1 MVNLMKYAWTIGLT
15 GLMVA
20 GIAFSAGARPEAAAK
35 RTTSLLARIPSVR
48 DISDRQ
54 TTLSKL
60 AGPKGLVVA
69 FTSTSC
75 PVTKRQLANIAQL
88 EDQFRAKGIN
98 FVYINPIE
106 TDSASDASRVSS
118 STGLNGRYIIDT
130 DKSISRVLA
139 PRTTAEVFVFN
150 GNQELVYRGAADDQY
165 TVTSSLPKPRNQ
177 WLLSTLGAVVA
188 GKKPA
193 TANVDPSGCA
203 LEPVNAPPKTA
214 ITYYDTVAPIIQKNC
229 VSCHRQGG
237 IAPFKLDTIADVK
250 SHAAMIKQSVEQG
263 TMPPW
268 QAAPAVGTTKSP
280 WVNDCSLQPADKDTL
295 LTWLRGPRAVGNIAK
310 APKPLPAINDG
321 WSLGKPDMIVTMP
334 QPLFVP
340 ATGVLPYKIMDAEV
354 NITEDKWVQSVEVVP
369 SAKQVVH
376 HVLIFIRKPG
386 QFSVEDLNERA
397 SFFAAYVPGTSTA
410 AWPEGLA
417 KKLPKGTVLRFQM
430 HYTTNGTAAT
440 DQTKLGIRFASKAPE
455 HEIKVTGASNTRFR
469 IPAGDPNYKV
479 VSSLPIPM
487 DIKMTALM
495 PHMHVRGKAAKY
507 ELVMPDGTR
516 KLLLDVPRYDF
527 NWQHTYRYAE
537 PVMVPKNSRLEY
549 TCWFD
554 NSTANKNNPDPKR
567 EVPWGPQT
575 FDEMQLGYI
584 EYYAAGKDA
593 TTELVDEDQAM
604 DSMFENMFGQ
614 IDKNSDGFVTKD
626 EFQNPA
632 FGLLDKDRDGKLTK
646 DEAKV
651 IMQFIGRGGSGFGGL
666 GGNGSRG
673 GGRGRA
679 AFPFGGG
686 APQKP

>member
-1 MVNLMKYAWTIGLT
+1 MKLAWTLGLT
-15 GLMVA
+15 GLLMV
-20 GIAFSAGARPEAAAK
+20 GITFTAGARPEAPSRKAAAGLLSRIPTVK
-35 RTTSLLARIPSVR
+35 DIKNRQTSLS
-48 DISDRQ
+48 Q
-54 TTLSKL
+54 L
-60 AGPKGLVVA
+60 AGPKGLVIA
-69 FTSTSC
+69 YTSTSC

-98 FVYINPIE
+98 FVYVNPIE
-106 TDSASDASRVSS
+106 TDSIADANRVAA
-118 STGLNGRYIIDT
+118 STGLNGSYVIDT
-130 DKSISRVLA
+130 DKAISRVLA

-150 GNQELVYRGAADDQY
+150 AKQELVYRGAADDQY
-165 TVTSSLPKPRNQ
+165 SVTGSLPKPRNQ

-188 GKKPA
+188 GRKPA
-193 TANVDPSGCA
+193 TANVEPSGCA
-203 LEPVNAPPKTA
+203 LEPVAEAPATA
-214 ITYYDTVAPIIQKNC
+214 VTYYETVAPIIQKNC
-229 VSCHRQGG
+229 VSCHRTGG
-237 IAPFKLDTIADVK
+237 IAPFKLDTIADIK
-250 SHAAMIKQSVEQG
+250 AHAGMIKQTIEQG

-268 QAAPAVGTTKSP
+268 QAAPAVGTTTSP
-280 WVNDCSLQPADKDTL
+280 WVNDCSLPAADKNTI
-295 LTWLRGPRAVGNIAK
+295 LTWLSGPRALGNIAK
-310 APKPLPAINDG
+310 APKPLPAIKDG
-321 WSLGKPDMIVTMP
+321 WTLGQPDMIVTMP
-334 QPLFVP
+334 QALFVP
-340 ATGVLPYKIMDAEV
+340 ATGVIPYKIMDAEV
-354 NITEDKWVQSVEVVP
+354 KITEDKWVQSVEVVP
-369 SAKQVVH
+369 GAKQVVH

-386 QFSVEDLNERA
+386 VFTVDDLNERA

-430 HYTTNGTAAT
+430 HYTTNGTAVS
-440 DQTKLGIRFASKAPE
+440 DQTKLGIRFATKAPE
-455 HEIKVTGASNTRFR
+455 HEIKVTGVSNTRFR
-469 IPAGDPNYKV
+469 IPPGDPNYKV

-507 ELVMPDGTR
+507 ELVFPDGTR

-537 PVMVPKNSRLEY
+537 PLMVPKNSRLEY

-554 NSTANKNNPDPKR
+554 NSPANKNNPDPKR

-584 EYYAAGKDA
+584 EYYALGKDD
-593 TTELVDEDQAM
+593 TTELVDEDQAL

-614 IDKNSDGFVTKD
+614 IDKNSDGVVTRD

-632 FGLLDKDRDGKLTK
+632 FALLDKDKDGKLTK

-651 IMQFIGRGGSGFGGL
+651 IMQFIGRSGFGGGQ
-666 GGNGSRG
+666 GGF
-673 GGRGRA
+673 GGRGAGRGRG
-679 AFPFGGG
+679 AFPLGGG

>member
-1 MVNLMKYAWTIGLT
+1 MKHVWTAGLT
-15 GLMVA
+15 GLIVA
-20 GIAFSAGARPEAAAK
+20 GVAFSAGARPENIVAT
-35 RTTSLLARIPSVR
+35 RTNSLLARVPNVR
-48 DISDRQ
+48 DIANRQ
-54 TTLSKL
+54 IALNKL

-69 FTSTSC
+69 YTSTSC

-106 TDSASDASRVSS
+106 TDSITDINRVAV
-118 STGLNGRYIIDT
+118 STGLNGRYIIDR
-130 DKSISRVLA
+130 DKAISRVLA

-150 GNQELVYRGAADDQY
+150 ASQELVYRGAADDQY
-165 TVTSSLPKPRNQ
+165 TVTGSLPKPRNQ
-177 WLLSTLGAVVA
+177 WLLNTLGAVVA
-188 GKKPA
+188 GKKPT
-193 TANVDPSGCA
+193 TANVEPSGCA
-203 LEPVNAPPKTA
+203 LEPLTGIPSNAV
-214 ITYYDTVAPIIQKNC
+214 TYYETVAPIIQKNC
-229 VSCHRQGG
+229 VSCHREGG
-237 IAPFKLDTIADVK
+237 IAPFKLDTIADIK
-250 SHAAMIKQSVEQG
+250 AHAGMIKQTIEQG

-268 QAAPAVGTTKSP
+268 QAAPLQGVDKSP
-280 WVNDCSLQPADKDTL
+280 WVNDCSLQPSEKETV
-295 LTWLRGPRAVGNIAK
+295 LTWLSGPRPLGNIAK
-310 APKPLPAINDG
+310 GPKPLPAIKDG
-321 WSLGKPDMIVTMP
+321 WTLGKPDMVVTMP
-334 QPLFVP
+334 QALFVP

-354 NITEDKWVQSVEVVP
+354 KIDEDKWVQSVEVVP
-369 SAKQVVH
+369 GARQVVH

-386 QFSVEDLNERA
+386 VFTVEDLNERA

-410 AWPEGLA
+410 SWPEGLA

-440 DQTKLGIRFASKAPE
+440 DQTKLGIRFASKPPE
-455 HEIKVTGASNTRFR
+455 HEIKVTGVSNTRFR

-507 ELVMPDGTR
+507 ELVLPDGTR

-537 PVMVPKNSRLEY
+537 PLSVPKNSRLEF

-554 NSTANKNNPDPKR
+554 NSAANKNNPDPKR

-584 EYYAAGKDA
+584 EYYAAGKDE
-593 TTELVDEDQAM
+593 TTELVDEDQAL

-614 IDKNSDGFVTKD
+614 IDKNSDGVVTRD

-632 FGLLDKDRDGKLTK
+632 FAFLDKDKDGKLTK

-651 IMQFIGRGGSGFGGL
+651 IMQFIGRSGFGGAQ
-666 GGNGSRG
+666 GGF
-673 GGRGRA
+673 GGRGAGRGRG
-679 AFPFGGG
+679 AFPLGGG

>member
-1 MVNLMKYAWTIGLT
+1 MKNTWTVGIAGL
-15 GLMVA
+15 LVA
-20 GIAFSAGARPEAAAK
+20 GVAFGAAARPEAPAK
-35 RTTSLLARIPSVR
+35 RSNSMLARVPSVR
-48 DISDRQ
+48 DIANRQ
-54 TTLSKL
+54 TNLSAL

-69 FTSTSC
+69 FTSASC
-75 PVTKRQLANIAQL
+75 PVTKRQLSNIAQL

-98 FVYINPIE
+98 FVYVNPIE
-106 TDSASDASRVSS
+106 TDSASDASRVSA

-130 DKSISRVLA
+130 EKSISRVLS

-150 GNQELVYRGAADDQY
+150 ANQELVYRGAADDQY
-165 TVTSSLPKPRNQ
+165 TVTGSLPKPRNQ
-177 WLLSTLGAVVA
+177 WLLSTLGAVVT

-193 TANVDPSGCA
+193 KANVEPSGCA
-203 LEPVNAPPKTA
+203 LEPVAESPASA
-214 ITYYDTVAPIIQKNC
+214 ITFYDNVAPIIQKNC
-229 VSCHRQGG
+229 VSCHREGG

-250 SHAAMIKQSVEQG
+250 AHAAMIKQTVEQG

-280 WVNDCSLQPADKDTL
+280 WVNDCSIQPADKDTI
-295 LTWLRGPRAVGNIAK
+295 LTWLSGPRPLGNIAK
-310 APKPLPAINDG
+310 APKQLPAIKDG
-321 WSLGKPDMIVTMP
+321 WTLGKPDMIVTMP

-340 ATGVLPYKIMDAEV
+340 ATGVLPYRVMDAEV

-527 NWQHTYRYAE
+527 NWQHTYR
-537 PVMVPKNSRLEY
+537 
-549 TCWFD
+549 
-554 NSTANKNNPDPKR
+554 
-567 EVPWGPQT
+567 
-575 FDEMQLGYI
+575 
-584 EYYAAGKDA
+584 
-593 TTELVDEDQAM
+593 
-604 DSMFENMFGQ
+604 
-614 IDKNSDGFVTKD
+614 
-626 EFQNPA
+626 
-632 FGLLDKDRDGKLTK
+632 
-646 DEAKV
+646 
-651 IMQFIGRGGSGFGGL
+651 
-666 GGNGSRG
+666 
-673 GGRGRA
+673 
-679 AFPFGGG
+679 
-686 APQKP
+686 

>member
-1 MVNLMKYAWTIGLT
+1 MKNTWTVGIAGL
-15 GLMVA
+15 LVA
-20 GIAFSAGARPEAAAK
+20 GVAFGAAARPEAPAK
-35 RTTSLLARIPSVR
+35 RSNSMLARVPNVR
-48 DISDRQ
+48 DIANRQ
-54 TTLSKL
+54 TNLSAL

-75 PVTKRQLANIAQL
+75 PVTKRQLSNIAQL

-98 FVYINPIE
+98 FVYVNPIE
-106 TDSASDASRVSS
+106 TDSASDASRVSA

-150 GNQELVYRGAADDQY
+150 ANQELVYRGAADDQY

-193 TANVDPSGCA
+193 TANVNPSGCA
-203 LEPVNAPPKTA
+203 LEPVTAPPATA
-214 ITYYDTVAPIIQKNC
+214 ITYYDAVAPIVQKNC

-250 SHAAMIKQSVEQG
+250 AHAAMIKQTVEQG

-280 WVNDCSLQPADKDTL
+280 WVNDCSLQPADKETL
-295 LTWLRGPRAVGNIAK
+295 LTWLNGPRALGNVAK
-310 APKPLPAINDG
+310 APKPLPAIKDG
-321 WSLGKPDMIVTMP
+321 WSLGKPDMVVTMP

-340 ATGVLPYKIMDAEV
+340 ATGVLPYRVMDAEV

-376 HVLIFIRKPG
+376 HVLIFVRKPG
-386 QFSVEDLNERA
+386 QFSVEDLNERS

-440 DQTKLGIRFASKAPE
+440 DQTKLGIRFAAKAPE

-537 PVMVPKNSRLEY
+537 PLVVPKNSRLEY

-554 NSTANKNNPDPKR
+554 NSTGNKNNPDPKR

-584 EYYAAGKDA
+584 EYYAAGKDDS
-593 TTELVDEDQAM
+593 TELVDESQAM
-604 DSMFENMFGQ
+604 DGMFENMFGQ

-646 DEAKV
+646 EEAKV
-651 IMQFIGRGGSGFGGL
+651 IMQFIGKSGFGGGA
-666 GGNGSRG
+666 GGRG
-673 GGRGRA
+673 GGRGG
-679 AFPFGGG
+679 FPFGGS
-686 APQKP
+686 APKKP

>member
-1 MVNLMKYAWTIGLT
+1 MKNTWTVGIAGL
-15 GLMVA
+15 LVA
-20 GIAFSAGARPEAAAK
+20 GVAFGAAARPEAPAK
-35 RTTSLLARIPSVR
+35 RSNSMLARVPNVR
-48 DISDRQ
+48 DIANRQ
-54 TTLSKL
+54 TNLSTL

-75 PVTKRQLANIAQL
+75 PVTKRQLSNIAQL

-98 FVYINPIE
+98 FVYVNPIE
-106 TDSASDASRVSS
+106 TDLASDASRVSA

-150 GNQELVYRGAADDQY
+150 ANQELVYRGAADDQY

-193 TANVDPSGCA
+193 TANVNPSGCA
-203 LEPVNAPPKTA
+203 LEPVTAPPATA
-214 ITYYDTVAPIIQKNC
+214 ITYYDAVAPIVQKNC

-250 SHAAMIKQSVEQG
+250 AHAAMIKQTVEQG

-280 WVNDCSLQPADKDTL
+280 WVNDCSLQPADKETL
-295 LTWLRGPRAVGNIAK
+295 LTWLNGPRALGNVAK
-310 APKPLPAINDG
+310 APKPLPAITDG
-321 WSLGKPDMIVTMP
+321 WSLGKPDMVVTMP

-340 ATGVLPYKIMDAEV
+340 ATGVLPYRVMDAEV

-440 DQTKLGIRFASKAPE
+440 DQTKLGIRFAAKAPE

-537 PVMVPKNSRLEY
+537 PLMVPKNSRLEY

-554 NSTANKNNPDPKR
+554 NSTGNKNNPDPKR

-584 EYYAAGKDA
+584 EYYAAGKDD

-646 DEAKV
+646 EEAKV
-651 IMQFIGRGGSGFGGL
+651 IMQFIGRSGFGG
-666 GGNGSRG
+666 GA
-673 GGRGRA
+673 GGRGGRRGG
-679 AFPFGGG
+679 FPFGGS
-686 APQKP
+686 APKKP

>member
-1 MVNLMKYAWTIGLT
+1 MKNTWTVGIAGL
-15 GLMVA
+15 LVA
-20 GIAFSAGARPEAAAK
+20 GVAFGAAARPEAPAK
-35 RTTSLLARIPSVR
+35 RSNSMLARVPSVR
-48 DISDRQ
+48 DIANRQ
-54 TTLSKL
+54 TNLSTL

-75 PVTKRQLANIAQL
+75 PVTKRQLSNIAQL

-98 FVYINPIE
+98 FVYVNPIE
-106 TDSASDASRVSS
+106 TDSASDASRVSA

-177 WLLSTLGAVVA
+177 WLLNTLGAVVA
-188 GKKPA
+188 GRKPS

-203 LEPVNAPPKTA
+203 LEPVTAPPATA
-214 ITYYDTVAPIIQKNC
+214 ITYYDAVAPIVQKNC

-250 SHAAMIKQSVEQG
+250 AHAAMIKQTVEQG

-280 WVNDCSLQPADKDTL
+280 WVNDCSLQPADKETL
-295 LTWLRGPRAVGNIAK
+295 LTWLNGPRALGNIAK
-310 APKPLPAINDG
+310 APKPLPAIKDG

-334 QPLFVP
+334 QSLFVP
-340 ATGVLPYKIMDAEV
+340 ATGVLPYRIMDAEV

-440 DQTKLGIRFASKAPE
+440 DQTKLGIRFAAKAPE

-479 VSSLPIPM
+479 VSSVPIPM
-487 DIKMTALM
+487 DVKMTALM

-537 PVMVPKNSRLEY
+537 PLMVPKNSRLEY

-584 EYYAAGKDA
+584 EYYATGKDDS
-593 TTELVDEDQAM
+593 TELVDEDQAM

-646 DEAKV
+646 EEAKV
-651 IMQFIGRGGSGFGGL
+651 IMQFIGKSGFGGGA
-666 GGNGSRG
+666 GGRA
-673 GGRGRA
+673 GGRGG
-679 AFPFGGG
+679 FPFGGS
-686 APQKP
+686 APKKP

>member
-1 MVNLMKYAWTIGLT
+1 MKNTWTVGIAGL
-15 GLMVA
+15 LVA
-20 GIAFSAGARPEAAAK
+20 GVAFGAAARPEAPAK
-35 RTTSLLARIPSVR
+35 RSNSMLARVPNVR
-48 DISDRQ
+48 DIANRQ
-54 TTLSKL
+54 ANLSAL

-75 PVTKRQLANIAQL
+75 PVTKRQLSNIAQL

-98 FVYINPIE
+98 FVYVNPIE
-106 TDSASDASRVSS
+106 TDSASDASRVSA

-150 GNQELVYRGAADDQY
+150 ANQELVYRGAADDQY

-193 TANVDPSGCA
+193 TANVNPSGCA
-203 LEPVNAPPKTA
+203 LEPVTAPPATA
-214 ITYYDTVAPIIQKNC
+214 ITYYDAVAPIVQKNC

-250 SHAAMIKQSVEQG
+250 AHAAMIKQTVEQG

-268 QAAPAVGTTKSP
+268 QAAPAIGTTKSP
-280 WVNDCSLQPADKDTL
+280 WVNDCSLQPADKNTL
-295 LTWLRGPRAVGNIAK
+295 LTWLNGPRALGNVAK
-310 APKPLPAINDG
+310 APKPLPAIKDG
-321 WSLGKPDMIVTMP
+321 WSLGKPDMVVTMP

-340 ATGVLPYKIMDAEV
+340 ATGVLPYRVMDAEV

-376 HVLIFIRKPG
+376 HVLIFVRKPG
-386 QFSVEDLNERA
+386 QFSVEDLNERS

-417 KKLPKGTVLRFQM
+417 KKLPKGSVLRFQM

-440 DQTKLGIRFASKAPE
+440 DQTKLGIRFAAKTPE

-487 DIKMTALM
+487 DVKMTALM

-537 PVMVPKNSRLEY
+537 PLMVPKNSRLEY

-554 NSTANKNNPDPKR
+554 NSTGNKNNPDPKR

-584 EYYAAGKDA
+584 EYYAAGKDDS
-593 TTELVDEDQAM
+593 TELVDEDQAM

-646 DEAKV
+646 EEAKV
-651 IMQFIGRGGSGFGGL
+651 IMQFIGKSGFGGGA
-666 GGNGSRG
+666 GGRA
-673 GGRGRA
+673 GGRGG
-679 AFPFGGG
+679 FPFGGS
-686 APQKP
+686 APKKP

>member
-1 MVNLMKYAWTIGLT
+1 MKQAWTIGLT

-20 GIAFSAGARPEAAAK
+20 GVAFSAGARPETAAK
-35 RTTSLLARIPSVR
+35 RSNSLLSRVPSVR
-48 DISDRQ
+48 DITNRPTS
-54 TTLSKL
+54 LSQL

-75 PVTKRQLANIAQL
+75 PVTKRQLSNIAQL

-98 FVYINPIE
+98 FVYVNPIE
-106 TDSASDASRVSS
+106 TDSASDAKRVST
-118 STGLNGRYIIDT
+118 STGLNGRYIIDS
-130 DKSISRVLA
+130 DKTISRVLS

-150 GNQELVYRGAADDQY
+150 ANQELVYRGAADDQY
-165 TVTSSLPKPRNQ
+165 TVTGSLPKPRNQ

-193 TANVDPSGCA
+193 KANVEPSGCA
-203 LEPVNAPPKTA
+203 LEPVAESPASA
-214 ITYYDTVAPIIQKNC
+214 ITFYDNVAPIIQKNC
-229 VSCHRQGG
+229 VSCHREGG

-250 SHAAMIKQSVEQG
+250 AHAAMIKQTVEQG

-280 WVNDCSLQPADKDTL
+280 WVNDCSIQPADKDTL
-295 LTWLRGPRAVGNIAK
+295 LTWLSGPRPLGNIAK
-310 APKPLPAINDG
+310 APKQLPAIKDG
-321 WSLGKPDMIVTMP
+321 WTLGQPDMIVNMP
-334 QPLFVP
+334 QALFVP
-340 ATGVLPYKIMDAEV
+340 ATGVIPYKIMDAEV
-354 NITEDKWVQSVEVVP
+354 KITEDKWVQSVEVVP
-369 SAKQVVH
+369 GAKQVVH

-430 HYTTNGTAAT
+430 HYTTNGTAVS
-440 DQTKLGIRFASKAPE
+440 DQTKLGIRFAAKAPE
-455 HEIKVTGASNTRFR
+455 HEIKVTGVSNTRFR

-487 DIKMTALM
+487 DVKMTALM

-507 ELVMPDGTR
+507 ELVLPDGTR

-537 PVMVPKNSRLEY
+537 PLMVPKNSRIEY

-554 NSTANKNNPDPKR
+554 NSVANKHNPDPKR

-584 EYYAAGKDA
+584 EYYATGKDDSS
-593 TTELVDEDQAM
+593 ELVDEDQAM

-614 IDKNSDGFVTKD
+614 IDKNSDGVVTRD

-632 FGLLDKDRDGKLTK
+632 FALLDKDRDGKLTK
-646 DEAKV
+646 VEAKV

-666 GGNGSRG
+666 GGNGGRG
-673 GGRGRA
+673 AGRGRG
-679 AFPFGGG
+679 AFPLGGG

>member
-1 MVNLMKYAWTIGLT
+1 MKYAWLIGLT

-20 GIAFSAGARPEAAAK
+20 GVAFSAGARPEAAAK
-35 RTTSLLARIPSVR
+35 RSSSLLARIPNVR

-54 TTLSKL
+54 TTLAKL

-75 PVTKRQLANIAQL
+75 PVTKRQLSNIAEL

-98 FVYINPIE
+98 FVYVNPIE

-150 GNQELVYRGAADDQY
+150 ANQELVYRGAADDQY
-165 TVTSSLPKPRNQ
+165 TVTSSLPKPRNR
-177 WLLSTLGAVVA
+177 WLLNTLGAVVA
-188 GKKPA
+188 GRKPS
-193 TANVDPSGCA
+193 TANVNPSGCA
-203 LEPVNAPPKTA
+203 LDPVTAPPATA
-214 ITYYDTVAPIIQKNC
+214 ITYYDAVAPIVQKNC

-250 SHAAMIKQSVEQG
+250 AHAAMIKQTVEQG

-268 QAAPAVGTTKSP
+268 QAAPAVGTAKSP
-280 WVNDCSLQPADKDTL
+280 WVNDCSLQPADKNTL
-295 LTWLRGPRAVGNIAK
+295 LTWLNGPRALGSVAK
-310 APKPLPAINDG
+310 APKPLPAITDG

-340 ATGVLPYKIMDAEV
+340 ATGVLPYRIMDAEV

-376 HVLIFIRKPG
+376 HVLIFVRKPG
-386 QFSVEDLNERA
+386 QFSVEDLNERS

-440 DQTKLGIRFASKAPE
+440 DQTKLGIRFAAKAPE
-455 HEIKVTGASNTRFR
+455 HEIKITGASNTRFR

-487 DIKMTALM
+487 DVKVTALM

-507 ELVMPDGTR
+507 ELVFPDGTR

-527 NWQHTYRYAE
+527 NWQHTYRYSE
-537 PVMVPKNSRLEY
+537 PLTVPKNSRLEY
-549 TCWFD
+549 TSWFD

-584 EYYAAGKDA
+584 EYYATGKDDS
-593 TTELVDEDQAM
+593 TEIVDESQAM
-604 DSMFENMFGQ
+604 DGMFENMFGQ

-651 IMQFIGRGGSGFGGL
+651 IMQFIGKGGFGGGA
-666 GGNGSRG
+666 GGRA
-673 GGRGRA
+673 GGRGG
-679 AFPFGGG
+679 FPFGGS
-686 APQKP
+686 APKKP

>member
-1 MVNLMKYAWTIGLT
+1 MKLAWTLGLT
-15 GLMVA
+15 GLLMA
-20 GIAFSAGARPEAAAK
+20 GITFTAGARPEAPSRKAAAGLLSRIPTVK
-35 RTTSLLARIPSVR
+35 DIKNRQTSLS
-48 DISDRQ
+48 Q
-54 TTLSKL
+54 L
-60 AGPKGLVVA
+60 AGPKGLVIA
-69 FTSTSC
+69 YTSTSC

-88 EDQFRAKGIN
+88 EDQFRTKGIN
-98 FVYINPIE
+98 FVYVNPIE
-106 TDSASDASRVSS
+106 TDSIADANRVAA
-118 STGLNGRYIIDT
+118 STGLNGSYVIDT
-130 DKSISRVLA
+130 DKAISRILA

-150 GNQELVYRGAADDQY
+150 AKQELVYRGAADDQY
-165 TVTSSLPKPRNQ
+165 SVTGSLPKPRNQ

-193 TANVDPSGCA
+193 TANVEPSGCA
-203 LEPVNAPPKTA
+203 LEPVAEAPATA
-214 ITYYDTVAPIIQKNC
+214 VTYYETVAPIIQKNC
-229 VSCHRQGG
+229 VSCHRTGG

-250 SHAAMIKQSVEQG
+250 AHAGMIKQTIEQG

-268 QAAPAVGTTKSP
+268 QAAPAVGTTTSP
-280 WVNDCSLQPADKDTL
+280 WVNDCSLPAADKNTI
-295 LTWLRGPRAVGNIAK
+295 LTWLSGPRALGNIAK
-310 APKPLPAINDG
+310 APKPLPAIKDG
-321 WSLGKPDMIVTMP
+321 WTLGQPDMIVTMP
-334 QPLFVP
+334 QALFVP
-340 ATGVLPYKIMDAEV
+340 ATGVIPYKIMDAEV
-354 NITEDKWVQSVEVVP
+354 KITEDKWVQSVEVVP
-369 SAKQVVH
+369 GAKQVVH

-386 QFSVEDLNERA
+386 VFTVEDLNERA

-430 HYTTNGTAAT
+430 HYTTNGTAVS
-440 DQTKLGIRFASKAPE
+440 DQTKLGIRFATKAPE
-455 HEIKVTGASNTRFR
+455 HEIKVTGVSNTRFR
-469 IPAGDPNYKV
+469 IPPGDPNYKV

-507 ELVMPDGTR
+507 ELVFPDGTR

-537 PVMVPKNSRLEY
+537 PLMVPKNSRLEY

-554 NSTANKNNPDPKR
+554 NSPANKNNPDPKR

-584 EYYAAGKDA
+584 EYYALGKDD
-593 TTELVDEDQAM
+593 TTELVDEDQAL

-614 IDKNSDGFVTKD
+614 IDKNSDGVVTRD

-632 FGLLDKDRDGKLTK
+632 FAFLDKDKDGKLTK

-651 IMQFIGRGGSGFGGL
+651 ILQFIGRSGFGGGQ
-666 GGNGSRG
+666 GGF
-673 GGRGRA
+673 GGRGVGRGRG
-679 AFPFGGG
+679 AFPLGGG

>member
-1 MVNLMKYAWTIGLT
+1 MKLAWTLGLT
-15 GLMVA
+15 GLLMA
-20 GIAFSAGARPEAAAK
+20 GITFTAGARPETSSRKAAAGLLSRIPTVK
-35 RTTSLLARIPSVR
+35 DIKNRQTSLS
-48 DISDRQ
+48 Q
-54 TTLSKL
+54 L
-60 AGPKGLVVA
+60 AGPKGLVIA
-69 FTSTSC
+69 YTSTSC

-88 EDQFRAKGIN
+88 EDQFRTKGIN
-98 FVYINPIE
+98 FVYVNPIE
-106 TDSASDASRVSS
+106 TDSIADANRVAA
-118 STGLNGRYIIDT
+118 STGLNGSYVIDS
-130 DKSISRVLA
+130 DKAISRILA

-150 GNQELVYRGAADDQY
+150 AKQELVYRGAADDQY
-165 TVTSSLPKPRNQ
+165 SVTGSLPKPRNQ

-193 TANVDPSGCA
+193 TANVEPSGCA
-203 LEPVNAPPKTA
+203 LEPVAEAPATA
-214 ITYYDTVAPIIQKNC
+214 VTYYETVSPIIQKNC
-229 VSCHRQGG
+229 VSCHRTGG

-250 SHAAMIKQSVEQG
+250 AHAGMIKQTIEQG
-263 TMPPW
+263 IMPPW
-268 QAAPAVGTTKSP
+268 QAAPAVGTTTSP
-280 WVNDCSLQPADKDTL
+280 WVNDCSLPAADKNTI
-295 LTWLRGPRAVGNIAK
+295 LTWLSGPRALGNIAK
-310 APKPLPAINDG
+310 APKPLPAIKDG
-321 WSLGKPDMIVTMP
+321 WTLGQPDMIVTMP
-334 QPLFVP
+334 QALFVP
-340 ATGVLPYKIMDAEV
+340 ATGVIPYKIMDAEV
-354 NITEDKWVQSVEVVP
+354 KITEDKWVQSVEVVP
-369 SAKQVVH
+369 GAKQVVH

-430 HYTTNGTAAT
+430 HYTTNGTAVS
-440 DQTKLGIRFASKAPE
+440 DQTKLGIRFATKAPE
-455 HEIKVTGASNTRFR
+455 HEIKVTGVSNTRFR
-469 IPAGDPNYKV
+469 IPPGDPNYKV

-507 ELVMPDGTR
+507 ELVFPDGTR

-537 PVMVPKNSRLEY
+537 PLMVPKNSRLEY

-554 NSTANKNNPDPKR
+554 NSPANKNNPDPKR

-584 EYYAAGKDA
+584 EYYALGKDD
-593 TTELVDEDQAM
+593 TTELVDEDQAL

-614 IDKNSDGFVTKD
+614 IDKNSDGVVTRD

-632 FGLLDKDRDGKLTK
+632 FAFLDKDKDGKLTK

-651 IMQFIGRGGSGFGGL
+651 IMQFIGRGGFGSGQTGFGG
-666 GGNGSRG
+666 RG
-673 GGRGRA
+673 AGRGRG
-679 AFPFGGG
+679 AFPLGGG

>member
-1 MVNLMKYAWTIGLT
+1 MKNTWTVGIAGL
-15 GLMVA
+15 LVA
-20 GIAFSAGARPEAAAK
+20 GVAFGAAARPEAPAK
-35 RTTSLLARIPSVR
+35 RSNSMLARVPNVR
-48 DISDRQ
+48 DIANRQ
-54 TTLSKL
+54 TNLSAL

-75 PVTKRQLANIAQL
+75 PVTKRQLSNIAQL

-98 FVYINPIE
+98 FVYVNPIE
-106 TDSASDASRVSS
+106 TDSASDASRVSA

-150 GNQELVYRGAADDQY
+150 ANQELVYRGAADDQY

-193 TANVDPSGCA
+193 TANVNPSGCA
-203 LEPVNAPPKTA
+203 LEPVAAPPATA
-214 ITYYDTVAPIIQKNC
+214 ITYYDAVAPIVQKNC

-250 SHAAMIKQSVEQG
+250 AHAAMIKQTVEQG

-280 WVNDCSLQPADKDTL
+280 WVNDCSLQPADKETL
-295 LTWLRGPRAVGNIAK
+295 LTWLNGPRALGNIAK
-310 APKPLPAINDG
+310 APKPLPAIKDG
-321 WSLGKPDMIVTMP
+321 WSLGKPDMVVTMP

-340 ATGVLPYKIMDAEV
+340 ATGVLPYRVMDAEV

-376 HVLIFIRKPG
+376 HVLIFVRKPG
-386 QFSVEDLNERA
+386 QFSVEDLNERS

-440 DQTKLGIRFASKAPE
+440 DQTKLGIRFAAKAPE

-537 PVMVPKNSRLEY
+537 PLVVPKNSRLEY

-554 NSTANKNNPDPKR
+554 NSTGNKNNPDPKR

-584 EYYAAGKDA
+584 EYYAAGKDDS
-593 TTELVDEDQAM
+593 TELVDESQAM
-604 DSMFENMFGQ
+604 DGMFENMFGQ

-626 EFQNPA
+626 EFQSPA

-646 DEAKV
+646 EEAKV
-651 IMQFIGRGGSGFGGL
+651 IMQFIGKRGFGGGA
-666 GGNGSRG
+666 GGRA
-673 GGRGRA
+673 GGRGG
-679 AFPFGGG
+679 FPFGGI
-686 APQKP
+686 APKKP

>member
-1 MVNLMKYAWTIGLT
+1 MKYAWMIGLT

-20 GIAFSAGARPEAAAK
+20 GVAFSAGARPDAASK
-35 RTTSLLARIPSVR
+35 RSNNLLARIPSVR

-54 TTLSKL
+54 TTLAKL

-75 PVTKRQLANIAQL
+75 PVTKRQLSNIAQL

-98 FVYINPIE
+98 FVYVNPIE
-106 TDSASDASRVSS
+106 TDSASDATRVSS
-118 STGLNGRYIIDT
+118 STGLNGRYIIDI

-150 GNQELVYRGAADDQY
+150 ATQELVYRGAADDQY

-177 WLLSTLGAVVA
+177 WLLNTLGAVVA
-188 GKKPA
+188 GRKPA
-193 TANVDPSGCA
+193 MANVDPSGCA
-203 LEPVNAPPKTA
+203 LEPVSAPPTTA
-214 ITYYDTVAPIIQKNC
+214 IAYYDTVAPILQKNC
-229 VSCHRQGG
+229 VSCHREGG
-237 IAPFKLDTIADVK
+237 IAPFKLDTITDVK
-250 SHAAMIKQSVEQG
+250 SHAAMIKQAVEQG

-280 WVNDCSLQPADKDTL
+280 WVNDCSLQPADKETL
-295 LTWLRGPRAVGNIAK
+295 LTWLNGPRALGNIAK
-310 APKPLPAINDG
+310 APKPLPAIKDG

-340 ATGVLPYKIMDAEV
+340 ATGVLPYRIMDAEV

-430 HYTTNGTAAT
+430 HYTTNGTAVS

-455 HEIKVTGASNTRFR
+455 HEIKITGASNTRFR

-487 DIKMTALM
+487 DVKMTALM

-537 PVMVPKNSRLEY
+537 PLVVPKNSRLEY

-554 NSTANKNNPDPKR
+554 NSTGNKNNPDPKR

-584 EYYAAGKDA
+584 EYYATGKDDS
-593 TTELVDEDQAM
+593 TEIVDESQAM

-646 DEAKV
+646 EEAKV
-651 IMQFIGRGGSGFGGL
+651 IMQFIGKSGFGGSA
-666 GGNGSRG
+666 GGRA
-673 GGRGRA
+673 GGRGG
-679 AFPFGGG
+679 FPFGGS
-686 APQKP
+686 APKKP

>member
-1 MVNLMKYAWTIGLT
+1 MKYAWLIGLT

-20 GIAFSAGARPEAAAK
+20 GVAFSAGARPEAAAK
-35 RTTSLLARIPSVR
+35 RSNNLLARIPNVR
-48 DISDRQ
+48 DISDCQ
-54 TTLSKL
+54 TTLTKL

-75 PVTKRQLANIAQL
+75 PVTKRQLSNIAQL

-98 FVYINPIE
+98 FVYVNPIE

-150 GNQELVYRGAADDQY
+150 ANQELVYRGAADDQY
-165 TVTSSLPKPRNQ
+165 TVTSSLPKPRNR
-177 WLLSTLGAVVA
+177 WLLNTLGAVVA
-188 GKKPA
+188 GRKPS
-193 TANVDPSGCA
+193 TANVNPSGCA
-203 LEPVNAPPKTA
+203 LDPVTAPPATA
-214 ITYYDTVAPIIQKNC
+214 ITYYDAVAPIVQKNC

-250 SHAAMIKQSVEQG
+250 AHAAMIKQTVEQG

-268 QAAPAVGTTKSP
+268 QAAPAVGTAKSP
-280 WVNDCSLQPADKDTL
+280 WVNDCSLQPADKNTL
-295 LTWLRGPRAVGNIAK
+295 LTWLNGPRALGSVAK
-310 APKPLPAINDG
+310 APKPLPAITDG

-340 ATGVLPYKIMDAEV
+340 ATGVLPYRIMDAEV

-376 HVLIFIRKPG
+376 HVLIFVRKPG
-386 QFSVEDLNERA
+386 QFSVEDLNERS

-417 KKLPKGTVLRFQM
+417 KKLPKGTVLRFQL
-430 HYTTNGTAAT
+430 HYTTNGTAVS
-440 DQTKLGIRFASKAPE
+440 DQTKLGIRFAAKAPE
-455 HEIKVTGASNTRFR
+455 HEIKITGASNTRFR

-487 DIKMTALM
+487 DVKVTALM

-507 ELVMPDGTR
+507 ELVFPDGTR

-527 NWQHTYRYAE
+527 NWQHTYRYSE
-537 PVMVPKNSRLEY
+537 PLTVPKNSRLEY

-584 EYYAAGKDA
+584 EYYATGKDDS
-593 TTELVDEDQAM
+593 TEIVDESQAM

-614 IDKNSDGFVTKD
+614 IDKNADGFVTKD

-651 IMQFIGRGGSGFGGL
+651 IMQFIGKGGFGGGA
-666 GGNGSRG
+666 GGRA
-673 GGRGRA
+673 GGRGG
-679 AFPFGGG
+679 FPFGGS
-686 APQKP
+686 APKKP

>member
-1 MVNLMKYAWTIGLT
+1 MKYAWMIGLT

-20 GIAFSAGARPEAAAK
+20 GVAFSAGARPEAASK
-35 RTTSLLARIPSVR
+35 RSNNLLARIPSVR

-54 TTLSKL
+54 TTLAKL

-75 PVTKRQLANIAQL
+75 PVTKRQLSNIAQL

-98 FVYINPIE
+98 FVYVNPIE
-106 TDSASDASRVSS
+106 TDSASDATRVSS
-118 STGLNGRYIIDT
+118 STGLNGRYIIDI

-150 GNQELVYRGAADDQY
+150 ATQELVYRGAADDQY

-177 WLLSTLGAVVA
+177 WLLNTLGAVVA
-188 GKKPA
+188 GRKPA
-193 TANVDPSGCA
+193 MANVDPSGCA
-203 LEPVNAPPKTA
+203 LEPVSAPPTTA
-214 ITYYDTVAPIIQKNC
+214 IAYYDTVAPILQKNC
-229 VSCHRQGG
+229 VSCHREGG
-237 IAPFKLDTIADVK
+237 IAPFKLDTITDVK
-250 SHAAMIKQSVEQG
+250 SHAAMIKQAVEQG

-280 WVNDCSLQPADKDTL
+280 WVNDCSLQPADKETL
-295 LTWLRGPRAVGNIAK
+295 LTWLNGPRALGNIAK
-310 APKPLPAINDG
+310 APKPLPAIKDG

-340 ATGVLPYKIMDAEV
+340 ATGVLPYRIMDAEV

-376 HVLIFIRKPG
+376 HVLIFVRKPG
-386 QFSVEDLNERA
+386 QFSVEDLNERS

-417 KKLPKGTVLRFQM
+417 KKLPKGSVLRFQM

-440 DQTKLGIRFASKAPE
+440 DQTKLGIRFAAKTPE

-487 DIKMTALM
+487 DVKMTALM

-537 PVMVPKNSRLEY
+537 PLVVPKNSRLEY

-554 NSTANKNNPDPKR
+554 NSTGNKNNPDPKR

-584 EYYAAGKDA
+584 EYYATGKDDS
-593 TTELVDEDQAM
+593 TEIVDESQAM

-646 DEAKV
+646 EEAKV
-651 IMQFIGRGGSGFGGL
+651 IMQFIGKSGFGGSA
-666 GGNGSRG
+666 GGRA
-673 GGRGRA
+673 GGRGG
-679 AFPFGGG
+679 FPFGGS
-686 APQKP
+686 APKKP

>member
-1 MVNLMKYAWTIGLT
+1 MKYAWTIGLT

-20 GIAFSAGARPEAAAK
+20 GVAFSAGARPEAAAK

-203 LEPVNAPPKTA
+203 LEPVSAPPKTA

-229 VSCHRQGG
+229 VSCHREGG

-250 SHAAMIKQSVEQG
+250 SHAAMIKQTVEQG

-268 QAAPAVGTTKSP
+268 QAAPAVGTSKSP
-280 WVNDCSLQPADKDTL
+280 WVNDCSLLPADKDTL
-295 LTWLRGPRAVGNIAK
+295 LTWLSGPRALGNIAK
-310 APKPLPAINDG
+310 APKPLPAIKDG
-321 WSLGKPDMIVTMP
+321 WSLGKPDT
-334 QPLFVP
+334 
-340 ATGVLPYKIMDAEV
+340 TG
-354 NITEDKWVQSVEVVP
+354 N
-369 SAKQVVH
+369 
-376 HVLIFIRKPG
+376 R
-386 QFSVEDLNERA
+386 N
-397 SFFAAYVPGTSTA
+397 
-410 AWPEGLA
+410 
-417 KKLPKGTVLRFQM
+417 
-430 HYTTNGTAAT
+430 
-440 DQTKLGIRFASKAPE
+440 
-455 HEIKVTGASNTRFR
+455 TGRHRRCT
-469 IPAGDPNYKV
+469 
-479 VSSLPIPM
+479 
-487 DIKMTALM
+487 
-495 PHMHVRGKAAKY
+495 H
-507 ELVMPDGTR
+507 
-516 KLLLDVPRYDF
+516 
-527 NWQHTYRYAE
+527 W
-537 PVMVPKNSRLEY
+537 
-549 TCWFD
+549 
-554 NSTANKNNPDPKR
+554 
-567 EVPWGPQT
+567 
-575 FDEMQLGYI
+575 
-584 EYYAAGKDA
+584 
-593 TTELVDEDQAM
+593 
-604 DSMFENMFGQ
+604 
-614 IDKNSDGFVTKD
+614 
-626 EFQNPA
+626 
-632 FGLLDKDRDGKLTK
+632 
-646 DEAKV
+646 
-651 IMQFIGRGGSGFGGL
+651 
-666 GGNGSRG
+666 
-673 GGRGRA
+673 
-679 AFPFGGG
+679 
-686 APQKP
+686 

>member
-1 MVNLMKYAWTIGLT
+1 MKNTWTVGIAGL
-15 GLMVA
+15 LVA
-20 GIAFSAGARPEAAAK
+20 GVAFGAAARPEAPAK
-35 RTTSLLARIPSVR
+35 RSNSMLARVPSVR
-48 DISDRQ
+48 DIANRQ
-54 TTLSKL
+54 TNLSTL

-75 PVTKRQLANIAQL
+75 PVTKRQLSNIAQL

-98 FVYINPIE
+98 FVYVNPIE
-106 TDSASDASRVSS
+106 TDSASDASRVSA

-177 WLLSTLGAVVA
+177 WLLNTLGAVVA
-188 GKKPA
+188 GRKPS
-193 TANVDPSGCA
+193 TANVNPSGCA
-203 LEPVNAPPKTA
+203 LEPVTAPPATA
-214 ITYYDTVAPIIQKNC
+214 ITYYDAVAPIVQKNC

-250 SHAAMIKQSVEQG
+250 AHAAMIKQTVEQG

-280 WVNDCSLQPADKDTL
+280 WVNDCSLQPADKETL
-295 LTWLRGPRAVGNIAK
+295 LTWLNGPRALGNIAK
-310 APKPLPAINDG
+310 APKPLPAIKDG
-321 WSLGKPDMIVTMP
+321 WSLGKPDMVVTMP

-340 ATGVLPYKIMDAEV
+340 ATGVLPYRVMDAEV

-410 AWPEGLA
+410 TWPEGLA

-440 DQTKLGIRFASKAPE
+440 DQTKLGIRFAAKAPE

-479 VSSLPIPM
+479 VSSVPIPM
-487 DIKMTALM
+487 DVKMTALM

-507 ELVMPDGTR
+507 ELVFPDGTR

-537 PVMVPKNSRLEY
+537 PLMVPKNSRLEY

-554 NSTANKNNPDPKR
+554 NSTGNKNNPDPKR

-584 EYYAAGKDA
+584 EYYATGKDDS
-593 TTELVDEDQAM
+593 TELVDEDQAM

-646 DEAKV
+646 EEAKV
-651 IMQFIGRGGSGFGGL
+651 IMQFIGKSGFGGGA
-666 GGNGSRG
+666 GGRS
-673 GGRGRA
+673 GGRGG
-679 AFPFGGG
+679 FPFGGN
-686 APQKP
+686 APKKP

>member
-1 MVNLMKYAWTIGLT
+1 MKNTWTVGIAGL
-15 GLMVA
+15 LVA
-20 GIAFSAGARPEAAAK
+20 GVAFGAAARPEAPAK
-35 RTTSLLARIPSVR
+35 RSNSMLARVPSVR
-48 DISDRQ
+48 DIANRQ
-54 TTLSKL
+54 TNLSTL

-75 PVTKRQLANIAQL
+75 PVTKRQLSNIAQL

-98 FVYINPIE
+98 FVYVNPIE
-106 TDSASDASRVSS
+106 TDLASDASRVSA

-150 GNQELVYRGAADDQY
+150 ANQELVYRGAADDQY

-193 TANVDPSGCA
+193 TANVNPSGCA
-203 LEPVNAPPKTA
+203 LEPVTAPPATA
-214 ITYYDTVAPIIQKNC
+214 ITYYDAVAPIVQKNC

-250 SHAAMIKQSVEQG
+250 AHAAMIKQTVEQG

-280 WVNDCSLQPADKDTL
+280 WVNDCSLQPADKETL
-295 LTWLRGPRAVGNIAK
+295 LTWLNGPRALGNVAK
-310 APKPLPAINDG
+310 APKPLPAITDG
-321 WSLGKPDMIVTMP
+321 WSLGKPDMVVTMP

-340 ATGVLPYKIMDAEV
+340 ATGVLPYRVMDAEV

-440 DQTKLGIRFASKAPE
+440 DQTKLGIRFAAKAPE

-537 PVMVPKNSRLEY
+537 PLMVPKNSRLEY

-554 NSTANKNNPDPKR
+554 NSTGNKNNPDPKR

-584 EYYAAGKDA
+584 EYYAAGKDD

-646 DEAKV
+646 EEAKV
-651 IMQFIGRGGSGFGGL
+651 IMQFIGKSGFGGGA
-666 GGNGSRG
+666 GGRG
-673 GGRGRA
+673 GGRGG
-679 AFPFGGG
+679 FPFGGS
-686 APQKP
+686 APKKP

>member
-1 MVNLMKYAWTIGLT
+1 MKNTWTVGIAGL
-15 GLMVA
+15 LVA
-20 GIAFSAGARPEAAAK
+20 GVAFGAAARPEAPAK
-35 RTTSLLARIPSVR
+35 RSNSMLARVPNVR
-48 DISDRQ
+48 DIANRQ
-54 TTLSKL
+54 TNLSAL

-75 PVTKRQLANIAQL
+75 PVTKRQLSNIAQL
-88 EDQFRAKGIN
+88 EDQFRAKGIK
-98 FVYINPIE
+98 FVYVNPIE
-106 TDSASDASRVSS
+106 TDSASDASRVSA

-150 GNQELVYRGAADDQY
+150 ANQELVYRGAADDQY

-193 TANVDPSGCA
+193 TANVNPSGCA
-203 LEPVNAPPKTA
+203 LEPVTAPPATA
-214 ITYYDTVAPIIQKNC
+214 ITYYDAVAPIVQKNC

-250 SHAAMIKQSVEQG
+250 AHAAMIKQTVEQG

-280 WVNDCSLQPADKDTL
+280 WVNDCSLQPADKETL
-295 LTWLRGPRAVGNIAK
+295 LTWLNGPRALGNVAK
-310 APKPLPAINDG
+310 APKPLPAIKDG
-321 WSLGKPDMIVTMP
+321 WSLGKPDMVVTMP

-340 ATGVLPYKIMDAEV
+340 ATGVLPYRVMDAEV

-376 HVLIFIRKPG
+376 HVLIFVRKPG
-386 QFSVEDLNERA
+386 QFSVEDLNERS

-440 DQTKLGIRFASKAPE
+440 DQTKLGIRFAAKAPE

-537 PVMVPKNSRLEY
+537 PLVVPKNSRLEY

-554 NSTANKNNPDPKR
+554 NSTGNKNNPDPKR

-584 EYYAAGKDA
+584 EYYAAGKDDS
-593 TTELVDEDQAM
+593 TELVDESQAM
-604 DSMFENMFGQ
+604 DGMFENMFGQ

-646 DEAKV
+646 EEAKV
-651 IMQFIGRGGSGFGGL
+651 IMQFIGKSGFGGGA
-666 GGNGSRG
+666 GGRG
-673 GGRGRA
+673 GGRGG
-679 AFPFGGG
+679 FPFGGS
-686 APQKP
+686 APKKP

>member
-1 MVNLMKYAWTIGLT
+1 MKLAWTIGLT
-15 GLMVA
+15 SLLMA
-20 GIAFSAGARPEAAAK
+20 GITFTAGARPEAPSKKAAN
-35 RTTSLLARIPSVR
+35 LLASVPSVR
-48 DISDRQ
+48 DIQNRQ
-54 TTLSKL
+54 TSLSQL

-69 FTSTSC
+69 YTSTSC
-75 PVTKRQLANIAQL
+75 PVTKRQLANIAQI

-106 TDSASDASRVSS
+106 TDTITDASRVAA

-130 DKSISRVLA
+130 DKAISRVLT
-139 PRTTAEVFVFN
+139 PRTTAEVFVFDAK
-150 GNQELVYRGAADDQY
+150 QQLVYRGAADDQY
-165 TVTSSLPKPRNQ
+165 TVTGSLPKPRNQ
-177 WLLSTLGAVVA
+177 WLLNTLGSVVA
-188 GKKPA
+188 GKKPS
-193 TANVDPSGCA
+193 TANVEPSGCA
-203 LEPVNAPPKTA
+203 LEPVVEAAAAPV
-214 ITYYDTVAPIIQKNC
+214 TYYESVAPIIQKNC

-250 SHAAMIKQSVEQG
+250 AHAGMIKQTIEQG

-268 QAAPAVGTTKSP
+268 QAAPAVGTTTSP
-280 WVNDCSLQPADKDTL
+280 WVNDCSLPAADKVTI
-295 LTWLRGPRAVGNIAK
+295 LTWLSGPRALGNIAK
-310 APKPLPAINDG
+310 APKPLPAIKDG
-321 WSLGKPDMIVTMP
+321 WTLGQPDMIVNMP
-334 QPLFVP
+334 QALFVP
-340 ATGVLPYKIMDAEV
+340 ATGVIPYKIMDAEV
-354 NITEDKWVQSVEVVP
+354 KITEDKWVQSVEVVP
-369 SAKQVVH
+369 GAKQVVH

-455 HEIKVTGASNTRFR
+455 HEIKVTGVSNTRFR
-469 IPAGDPNYKV
+469 IPPGDPNFKV

-507 ELVMPDGTR
+507 ELVMPDGKR

-537 PVMVPKNSRLEY
+537 PLDVPKNSRLEF

-554 NSTANKNNPDPKR
+554 NSTANKYNPDPKR

-584 EYYAAGKDA
+584 EYYATGKDD
-593 TTELVDEDQAM
+593 TTVLVDEDQAL

-614 IDKNSDGFVTKD
+614 IDKNSDGVVTRD

-632 FGLLDKDRDGKLTK
+632 FALLDKDRDGKLTK

-651 IMQFIGRGGSGFGGL
+651 IMQFIGRSGFGGGQ
-666 GGNGSRG
+666 GGF
-673 GGRGRA
+673 GGRGAGRGRG
-679 AFPFGGG
+679 AFPLGGG